1 MQNTNNNVNYFSFV
15 RQEKEKEKERGKW
28 HEFNEDWGETFPGKT
43 NPRPHVVDLATGKV
57 RALRVPAHIS
67 FGQLR
72 WLPDG
77 RRLLAVG
84 WETTERRLG
93 THTHTHDTRHTLTCA
108 AFQVLCTVRTGGRRC
123 I

>member
-1 MQNTNNNVNYFSFV
+1 MPLQ
-15 RQEKEKEKERGKW
+15 KERGKW

-43 NPRPHVVDLATGKV
+43 NPVPYVVDLPTGKV
-57 RALRVPAHIS
+57 RALPVPANIS

-77 RRLLAVG
+77 KHLVAIG
-84 WETTERRLG
+84 WETTKRRLG
-93 THTHTHDTRHTLTCA
+93 ASAIAKPWMLKRRRNSSLIQQALSIVQTA
-108 AFQVLCTVRTGGRRC
+108 SQAF

>member
-1 MQNTNNNVNYFSFV
+1 VSGLYIQ
-15 RQEKEKEKERGKW
+15 EKERGKW
-28 HEFNEDWGETFPGKT
+28 HDFNEDWGETYPGKT

-72 WLPDG
+72 WMPDG

-93 THTHTHDTRHTLTCA
+93 MWHTHAAYTGPLTERLPSVKS
-108 AFQVLCTVRTGGRRC
+108 QVLCTAPTASRRC
-123 I
+123 T

>member
-1 MQNTNNNVNYFSFV
+1 
-15 RQEKEKEKERGKW
+15 
-28 HEFNEDWGETFPGKT
+28 
-43 NPRPHVVDLATGKV
+43 VVDLATGKV

-93 THTHTHDTRHTLTCA
+93 THDTTHARTHDTTRHALTCA
-108 AFQVLCTVRTGGRRC
+108 AFQVLCTARTGGRRC